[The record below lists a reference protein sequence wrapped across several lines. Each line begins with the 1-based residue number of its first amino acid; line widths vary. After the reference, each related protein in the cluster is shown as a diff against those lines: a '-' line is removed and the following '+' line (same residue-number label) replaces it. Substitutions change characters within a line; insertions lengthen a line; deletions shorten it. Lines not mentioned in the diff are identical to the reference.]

1 MNVKELMEILQGLPA
16 DMEVMVPAKSNV
28 DRVVSVYVA
37 KVAKTKRDWS
47 NAPVGNFHVFNDYD
61 LGLRPEET
69 TGDPFAAV
77 IIDLDPQ
84 FTSEYFARY
93 QKIVK
98 AVDERFD
105 VRGSDLAT
113 LVLSCLDNNGAI
125 QNGARTRLEERIPVG
140 VFDFIEQCARETAAP
155 PDAAG
160 GG

>member
-16 DMEVMVPAKSNV
+16 DMEVMVPAESNV

-47 NAPVGNFHVFNDYD
+47 NTPVGNFHVFDDYD
-61 LGLRPEET
+61 LGLRREET

-77 IIDLDPQ
+77 IID
-84 FTSEYFARY
+84 
-93 QKIVK
+93 
-98 AVDERFD
+98 
-105 VRGSDLAT
+105 
-113 LVLSCLDNNGAI
+113 
-125 QNGARTRLEERIPVG
+125 QNGTRTRLEERIPVG